1 MENIF
6 SINSHKSSES
16 VFILDTSHTKKKS
29 AVAVAIVKRKQ
40 EFIIFAFNF
49 PKRISKKGKENF
61 NIEGELLKGCWDV
74 GWMMIMMMI
83 TSSSKRG
90 ENFQIS
96 VKKF

>member
-49 PKRISKKGKENF
+49 PKRISKKRKRKFQYRRRTFKGV
-61 NIEGELLKGCWDV
+61 LGCWMDDDHDDDNKQQQ
-74 GWMMIMMMI
+74 
-83 TSSSKRG
+83 KRR
-90 ENFQIS
+90 
-96 VKKF
+96 KFSN